1 MGWARRT
8 EMSSAGTGS
17 QELPSERE
25 SVGAGAAGAG
35 AAGGEAGGGGVT
47 EAAAAAA
54 LAAAVESI

>member
-1 MGWARRT
+1 MGWASCT

-17 QELPSERE
+17 QELPPERE
-25 SVGAGAAGAG
+25 SVGARAAGAG

-54 LAAAVESI
+54 AVLAAAV

>member
-17 QELPSERE
+17 QELPPERE
-25 SVGAGAAGAG
+25 SVGAGAAG
-35 AAGGEAGGGGVT
+35 GGEAGGGGVT